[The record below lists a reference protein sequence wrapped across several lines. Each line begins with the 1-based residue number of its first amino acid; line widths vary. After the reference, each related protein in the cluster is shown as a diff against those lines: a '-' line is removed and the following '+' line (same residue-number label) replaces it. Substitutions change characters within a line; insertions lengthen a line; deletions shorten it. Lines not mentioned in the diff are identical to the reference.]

1 MAKKKAEENLEDK
14 TEVKR
19 KAEEK
24 KPKQEK
30 PTEKK
35 GEVKCEDN
43 FCPFHGT
50 TKLHGRSLIGEV
62 LSTKSHKTAKVVRE
76 RQYFLRKY
84 ERYEKRQTKIKVHN
98 PTCINAKVGDLVR
111 VVESRPLS
119 KTKNF
124 VIVEV
129 LEKK

>member
-1 MAKKKAEENLEDK
+1 M
-14 TEVKR
+14 
-19 KAEEK
+19 
-24 KPKQEK
+24 
-30 PTEKK
+30 
-35 GEVKCEDN
+35 
-43 FCPFHGT
+43 
-50 TKLHGRSLIGEV
+50 IGEV

>member
-43 FCPFHGT
+43 FCPFHGR

-76 RQYFLRKY
+76 RQYFLKKY

-98 PTCINAKVGDLVR
+98 PPCINAKSGDLVR